1 MTRPDGKPET
11 LGLTVLD
18 EPTAKQSDPTVL
30 DLQLRTLT
38 KQTTVKPAVRRYMYS
53 IICMYMCAYYK
64 IIIVHRNYYILTS
77 GEDQIVAS

>member
-1 MTRPDGKPET
+1 MYCVLQVSRPDGKPET

-38 KQTTVKPAVRRYMYS
+38 KQTTVKPAVSMYMYAHHNNH
-53 IICMYMCAYYK
+53 CTLK
-64 IIIVHRNYYILTS
+64 I
-77 GEDQIVAS
+77 